1 MQYRVELGPDVYGN
15 ITRLDNALAGI
26 SEEIT
31 ESEEKLRNLK
41 TQLENAQEEVAK
53 PFAQEQE
60 LKMKTA
66 RLSELNI
73 LLNLD
78 KAENADTIGQ
88 FDVEK
93 EQPDM
98 QKKMGKERSRSR

>member
-1 MQYRVELGPDVYGN
+1 M
-15 ITRLDNALAGI
+15 
-26 SEEIT
+26 
-31 ESEEKLRNLK
+31 
-41 TQLENAQEEVAK
+41 
-53 PFAQEQE
+53 
-60 LKMKTA
+60 
-66 RLSELNI
+66 
-73 LLNLD
+73 NLD